1 MVLKLY
7 LCAAIFVMTVAMGE
21 GDEAEEEEEE
31 EEEETD
37 LVIVIETLVVL
48 EGDIRSFVCIMF
60 P

>member
-7 LCAAIFVMTVAMGE
+7 LCAAIFVMMVAMGE
-21 GDEAEEEEEE
+21 GDEAGEEE

-48 EGDIRSFVCIMF
+48 EGDIRSFVGIMF